1 MKLIVD
7 SKSYSEQ
14 VLLINSFKEIYISA
28 FPDINE
34 REDFDVI
41 LQRVFWNKQPN
52 EPHSILILTATD
64 GKNPE
69 VTGGLIADWYENSKA
84 IHLIYLVI
92 AEKFRGKGIAKKLV
106 NEGVTAIKQW
116 IEKEKKIE
124 IRNVFFESNNPEK
137 TKNDNF
143 DTIARLEIFSQFGA
157 KWINIPYIQPAL
169 DTKKREVDNLFL
181 LSFTQFNVKG
191 DKIPEIEIIAFL
203 KDLYLS
209 LGQTDKNK
217 SFVRMQ
223 KALEKLIN
231 TDGDIELQYIP
242 ETSFYKFC
250 KSSVTWHFVQENKYQ
265 IETSLNNPFSSFE
278 KDLLNFHNQK
288 LKEPPFN
295 SVFKVLFQNAKII
308 FPAEY
313 SYISEGRKHTKT
325 TKTDRIELEIN
336 LSISY
341 TKIEISDKTIWHVT
355 FTPKK
360 NHYFTECDLIKLSTM
375 FGSSQEQ
382 STVKDNLKI
391 TIENENLIGIKPDE
405 LISRLGFAEKDS
417 QLKNLQ
423 TGIIQI
429 ETSELDAIQ
438 KINFNDFFKIFR
450 NKSKSEIE
458 NDSLKQFS
466 KTLCGIIL
474 GIFDFNRMDY
484 DEIFDTI
491 QPIVQAESSFIVLCR
506 GTLFKIS
513 EEDEIMESVSNHVVV
528 SPYLLVPNMV
538 LAYNEFILMQAK
550 NEIDS
555 SLKPGQN
562 KSFKALETSQRKVR
576 NILNV
581 QYLSNIFQYPSEKE
595 IVEFGNSQRGIINL
609 YDLILKRLEELSEL
623 IDTKKANKANL
634 SDAILNALLGFIA
647 AIQLKGLLGE
657 LLSNKYSDSTIY
669 LSTAF
674 FATALAGTI
683 FWLIWMKKK

>member
-313 SYISEGRKHTKT
+313 SYTSEGRKHTKT

-550 NEIDS
+550 NEVDS

-562 KSFKALETSQRKVR
+562 KSFKSLETSQRKVR

-683 FWLIWMKKK
+683 FWLIWLKKK

>member
-14 VLLINSFKEIYISA
+14 VLLINSFKEIYINA

-34 REDFDVI
+34 REDFEVI
-41 LQRVFWNKQPN
+41 LQRVFWNKQAN
-52 EPHSILILTATD
+52 EPHSILILNTTD

-84 IHLIYLVI
+84 IHLIYLVT
-92 AEKFRGKGIAKKLV
+92 AEKFRGKGIAKTLI

-157 KWINIPYIQPAL
+157 KWINIPYVQPAL
-169 DTKKREVDNLFL
+169 DAKKREVDNLFL

-203 KDLYLS
+203 NDLYLS

-217 SFVRMQ
+217 SFVKMQ
-223 KALEKLIN
+223 KALEKQMN
-231 TDGDIELQYIP
+231 TDGDIELQHIP
-242 ETSFYKFC
+242 ETSYYKFY

-295 SVFKVLFQNAKII
+295 SVFKVLYQNAKII

-325 TKTDRIELEIN
+325 TKTERIELEIN

-417 QLKNLQ
+417 RLENLQ

-429 ETSELDAIQ
+429 ESIELDSIQ
-438 KINFNDFFKIFR
+438 KINFDDFFKIFR
-450 NKSKSEIE
+450 NKNKSEIE

-466 KTLCGIIL
+466 KSLCGIIL
-474 GIFDFNRMDY
+474 GIFDFNRMDD

-538 LAYNEFILMQAK
+538 LAYNEFILIQAK

-562 KSFKALETSQRKVR
+562 KSFKALEISQRNVR

-657 LLSNKYSDSTIY
+657 LLREKFSDSAIY
-669 LSTAF
+669 FSTAF
-674 FATALAGTI
+674 FATTLAGTI

>member
-92 AEKFRGKGIAKKLV
+92 AEKFRGKGIAKKLI

-124 IRNVFFESNNPEK
+124 IKNVFFESNNPEK

-562 KSFKALETSQRKVR
+562 KSFKSLETSQRKVR

>member
-34 REDFDVI
+34 REDFEVI

-64 GKNPE
+64 DKNPE

-84 IHLIYLVI
+84 IHLIYLVT
-92 AEKFRGKGIAKKLV
+92 AEKFRGKGIAKKLI

-157 KWINIPYIQPAL
+157 KWINIPYVQPAL

-223 KALEKLIN
+223 KALEKLMN
-231 TDGDIELQYIP
+231 TDGDIELQHIP

-265 IETSLNNPFSSFE
+265 IDTSLNNPFSSFE

-295 SVFKVLFQNAKII
+295 SVFKVLYQNAKII

-313 SYISEGRKHTKT
+313 SYTSEGRKHTKT

-417 QLKNLQ
+417 RLENLQ

-429 ETSELDAIQ
+429 ETTELDAIQ

-491 QPIVQAESSFIVLCR
+491 QPIVPAESSFIVLCR

-683 FWLIWMKKK
+683 FWLIWLKKK

>member
-313 SYISEGRKHTKT
+313 SYTSEGRKHTKT

-562 KSFKALETSQRKVR
+562 KSFKSLETSQRKVR

>member
-34 REDFDVI
+34 REDFEVI

-64 GKNPE
+64 DKNPE

-84 IHLIYLVI
+84 IHLIYLVT
-92 AEKFRGKGIAKKLV
+92 AEKFRGKGIAKKLI

-124 IRNVFFESNNPEK
+124 IKNVFFESNNPEK

-223 KALEKLIN
+223 KALEKLMN
-231 TDGDIELQYIP
+231 TDGDIELQHIP

-313 SYISEGRKHTKT
+313 SYTSEGRKHTKT

-491 QPIVQAESSFIVLCR
+491 QPIVPAESSFIVLCR

-550 NEIDS
+550 NEVDS

-683 FWLIWMKKK
+683 FWLIWLKKK

>member
-124 IRNVFFESNNPEK
+124 IKNVFFESNNPEK

-313 SYISEGRKHTKT
+313 SYTSEGRKHTKT

-562 KSFKALETSQRKVR
+562 KSFKSLETSQRKVR